1 MSTKRKRDDTMAEIE
16 QLENDVRI
24 KTAELDQMKQRL
36 ESLKGHAALKV
47 AKGLQF
53 REVFVVNTGL

>member
-36 ESLKGHAALKV
+36 EHLKASRA
-47 AKGLQF
+47 
-53 REVFVVNTGL
+53 TSS